1 MYNLK
6 NIKSTKCGYS
16 PEQTEEQAL
25 NPETGKHLQ
34 KIYGF
39 HRLIKVE
46 ENKDRLER
54 FDSKTDNKRK
64 KRLRDPLETADKLSV
79 LAKRLQ
85 KKKTLLEDYIKAQ
98 QKITSSLIEAKI
110 LQYVNEQNL
119 TITLI
124 FIGLKKMVEE

>member
-6 NIKSTKCGYS
+6 NVKSTKCGYS

-85 KKKTLLEDYIKAQ
+85 KKKDATGRLYKSTTENNFVFNRGKNFTIRERTKLNDNTYIYWLEED
-98 QKITSSLIEAKI
+98 
-110 LQYVNEQNL
+110 
-119 TITLI
+119 
-124 FIGLKKMVEE
+124 G